1 MESFLRPY
9 GYELKQLKKDHDWDD
24 YEAFLPFE
32 TTLAEAAR
40 AGLSVADYVDV
51 THNESG
57 ATQATIDQMAA
68 YRVFEGN
75 IESVCEIGPGSG
87 RYLEKTLR
95 VCSPKRYEIYETAHD
110 WANYLVE
117 QYGVISQ
124 PTDGSSLCHT
134 ASDSM
139 DLVQAHKVFVCTTF
153 LTTYRY
159 LIEMARVARVGARVV
174 FDVVTESCM
183 DKQTLDTWIAS
194 RPHRNRAVY
203 PAVIPKQHA
212 IEILGDLHL
221 SLVGS
226 FFVPMRPGKTEC
238 MVFVNRHS

>member
-1 MESFLRPY
+1 MNLRSVARRGMESFLRPY

-87 RYLEKTLR
+87 PLSRE
-95 VCSPKRYEIYETAHD
+95 D
-110 WANYLVE
+110 
-117 QYGVISQ
+117 
-124 PTDGSSLCHT
+124 
-134 ASDSM
+134 
-139 DLVQAHKVFVCTTF
+139 
-153 LTTYRY
+153 
-159 LIEMARVARVGARVV
+159 
-174 FDVVTESCM
+174 
-183 DKQTLDTWIAS
+183 AS
-194 RPHRNRAVY
+194 RVQPQA
-203 PAVIPKQHA
+203 
-212 IEILGDLHL
+212 L
-221 SLVGS
+221 
-226 FFVPMRPGKTEC
+226 
-238 MVFVNRHS
+238 